1 MIAQPPRIARVVL
14 FFAAAIVAAAAHAD
28 TYPGKTWRSYRSP
41 ENAGWSSE
49 KLAQA
54 KALADSFDTAAVMIV
69 HRGRIVYEWGETERP
84 FMCHSM
90 RKSIL
95 SALYGIYVENGTI
108 DIEKTIGELG
118 IDDKAPSL
126 TETEKQA
133 TVRDLLK
140 ARSGIYHAALYE
152 TAGMTASKPP
162 RGSHAPGT
170 NWHYN
175 NWDFNALGTIFD
187 NEVESSLFDKFAED
201 IAVPLRMQDFVRQ
214 DHTDYYTGD
223 QSVHPAYPF
232 RLSAR
237 DLARFGLLMARNG
250 RWKNDQVIPAD
261 WVAES
266 TASYSDAG
274 ASGGYG
280 YMWWVAAN
288 GRHFDSATLPDGAYT
303 ARGAGGHF
311 ILVIPQWDLVI
322 VHRVNTFLP
331 DNAVSSQQ
339 FGALANRILQ
349 AAPDELRIE

>member
-1 MIAQPPRIARVVL
+1 MIIRHTTVR
-14 FFAAAIVAAAAHAD
+14 AAALILAVTAAVSAYAE
-28 TYPGKTWRSYRSP
+28 TYPGKSWRGYRSP
-41 ENAGWSSE
+41 EQAGWSSAGLE
-49 KLAQA
+49 KAKLLA
-54 KALADSFDTAAVMIV
+54 STFDTAAVLIV
-69 HRGRIVYEWGETERP
+69 QDGRIVYEWGETERA

-95 SALYGIYVENGTI
+95 SALFGIYVDDGTI
-108 DIEKTIGELG
+108 DLDKTMEQLG
-118 IDDKAPSL
+118 IDDKEPSL
-126 TETEKQA
+126 SHDEKQA
-133 TVRDLLK
+133 TIRDLLK

-152 TAGMTASKPP
+152 TEGMTASKPP

-170 NWHYN
+170 HWHYN

-187 NEVESSLFDKFAED
+187 NEVEASLFEKFERD
-201 IAVPLRMQDFVRQ
+201 IAEPLGMQDFERGA
-214 DHTDYYTGD
+214 HTDYYTGD

-237 DLARFGLLMARNG
+237 DLARFGLMMARG
-250 RWKNDQVIPAD
+250 GKWKKDQIIPAD

-274 ASGGYG
+274 PSGGYG

-288 GRHFDSATLPDGAYT
+288 GRHFESATLPDGAYT

-311 ILVIPQWDLVI
+311 VLVVPQWDLVI

-331 DNAVSSQQ
+331 DHDVSGQQ
-339 FGALANRILQ
+339 FGALLDAILK
-349 AAPDELRIE
+349 AAPAEMRVE

>member
-1 MIAQPPRIARVVL
+1 MIRQHHSIRVAGLLVAL
-14 FFAAAIVAAAAHAD
+14 TVAASAIAE
-28 TYPGKTWRSYRSP
+28 TYPGKSWRAYRSP
-41 ENAGWSSE
+41 EQAGWSSE
-49 KLAQA
+49 GLNKAKRLA
-54 KALADSFDTAAVMIV
+54 STFDTSAVIV
-69 HRGRIVYEWGETERP
+69 VHGGRIVYEWGETERA

-95 SALYGIYVENGTI
+95 SALYGIYVESGAI
-108 DIEKTIGELG
+108 DIDKTMEALG

-126 TETEKQA
+126 SEGEKQA

-152 TAGMTASKPP
+152 TEGMTASKPP

-187 NEVESSLFDKFAED
+187 NEVEASLFEKFELDFAE
-201 IAVPLRMQDFVRQ
+201 PLGMQDFERGA
-214 DHTDYYTGD
+214 HTDYYAGD

-237 DLARFGLLMARNG
+237 DLARFGLMMARDG
-250 RWKNDQVIPAD
+250 KWKKDQIVPAE

-274 ASGGYG
+274 PSGGYG
-280 YMWWVAAN
+280 YMWWIAAN
-288 GRHFDSATLPDGAYT
+288 GRHFESVKLPDGAYS
-303 ARGAGGHF
+303 ARGANGHF
-311 ILVIPQWDLVI
+311 IVVVPQWDLVV

-331 DNAVSSQQ
+331 RSEVTSQQ
-339 FGALANRILQ
+339 FGALLGKILE
-349 AAPDELRIE
+349 AAPVEMRVE